1 MLMTPATAALP
12 IMDYVAQE
20 NARRQAAGEGFL
32 LVSDPAFYVKGG
44 IRTAGDWE
52 LASLKAAYAD
62 TYKEVRGFRP
72 RGTLPPNATAA
83 DIIAAIRAL

>member
-12 IMDYVAQE
+12 IMEYVAQE
-20 NARRQAAGEGFL
+20 NARRLAAGECFL
-32 LVSDPAFYVKGG
+32 LVSDPAFYEKDG

-52 LASLKAAYAD
+52 LFGLKAEYSD

-72 RGTLPPNATAA
+72 RGTLPQSATAA
-83 DIIAAIRAL
+83 DILAAIRAL